1 MTRRMSLAYSLL
13 LLSWLPATAFAAP
26 TISNVSLRG
35 LTIGQSTTLV
45 IDGSDLLPDPKLILP
60 VPIASQTVKPNA
72 TANRVEI
79 EVTVDGS
86 ASPGIYSLRLAS
98 GKGISPAIAVG
109 LDKLSQQV
117 FGPQVNSLPVALH
130 GGLAGPQVLKTTF
143 QGTKGQTVVIDCEA
157 QRLGSNLTPIVR
169 LYNDRGTQLAWSPP
183 QTVLGGDA
191 RCELVLPAD
200 GTYTIELHDRLYRAG
215 MPAYFRLKIGAL
227 KYADMAYPLGVTAG
241 VKAGLKFLGTNL
253 DSGADIDATGVVA
266 PGERSAPLPPSDG
279 LTGGAPKVIVSDFP
293 ELVETPVAGQL
304 QSLPKAPVGIS
315 GVVGVAGEEDKYLL
329 EVQPGQNLRFDV
341 LAHRAGSP
349 LDGVLS
355 IRKEDGGQLAANDDR
370 PNSKDPLQDFK
381 VPDGVTKVQIAVSD
395 MQKRGGAEYV
405 YRVEVTDLGRP
416 DFELSV
422 DQGAVNL
429 PAGATQV
436 VPVEIER
443 RAYNGAIELAVEG
456 LPAGAKLENNVVP
469 PGATIALLSITAPA
483 GAPLAGVGR
492 IVGKA
497 LESPVPVVRAVRTE
511 DAVGGKYQPQLLDE
525 IGLAIAEPAPIG
537 IVWQPTS
544 DDALPL
550 AGKLPAK
557 INITRAEGVTGNVRV
572 RLVSSQPMP
581 QKKAEQPQQPRRR
594 RGRQR
599 PVQTVDDPD
608 RALRLEGMPAFG
620 ADQADPTV
628 NILVPG
634 DLAKQEWDVAI
645 VAELLSA
652 DNKNVLA
659 TVATPVRRLAAIAP
673 FAVELAGEPKVDG
686 RAGLGETGKFTGKVI
701 RRPGFTAPLTVTLAG
716 LPKELPPPIAVVPA
730 DKSDFELKVVF
741 PFGSKPGE
749 IANLKLVAVT
759 DANKADAARSN
770 EIAVSVNVVPG
781 EKPPAE
787 QPKEIFDEDEKFV
800 ALLTEGGGQ
809 ATIEQEQK
817 STGKLSLKVTPDQK
831 FNANLPLLNVKIR
844 ENPAPGEFRYI
855 RFAWKKQGGEQI
867 CLQINHDGT
876 WGPGGAGREGAKFRY
891 HSGPNEV
898 YGASLAAGDKL
909 PAEFVVVT
917 RDLFAD
923 FGEFTFTGIAFSAV
937 DGEFALFDQ
946 VYLGRQME
954 DFTLI
959 KP

>member
-1 MTRRMSLAYSLL
+1 MTRRTTLGWLSAAVLACFASAA
-13 LLSWLPATAFAAP
+13 SAAP
-26 TISNVSLRG
+26 TINSVSLRG
-35 LTIGQSTTLV
+35 LTIGQSTTIV
-45 IDGSDLLPDPKLILP
+45 IDGSDLLPDPKLVLP
-60 VPIASQTVKPNA
+60 VKIAAQTVKPNA

-79 EVTVDGS
+79 DVTIDGS
-86 ASPGIYSLRLAS
+86 VTPGIYSLRVAS
-98 GKGISPAIAVG
+98 GKGISSAIAVG
-109 LDKLSQQV
+109 IDKLPQV
-117 FGPQVNSLPVALH
+117 AFGPQVPPLPVALH
-130 GGLAGPQVLKTTF
+130 GSVAGPQVLSTKL
-143 QGTKGQTVVIDCEA
+143 QGTKGTTVVLDCEA
-157 QRLGSNLTPIVR
+157 QRLGSNLKPIVR

-183 QTVLGGDA
+183 QPAIGEDA
-191 RCELVLPAD
+191 RCELTLPAD

-227 KYADMAYPLGVTAG
+227 QTADVAFPLGVSAGAKTAVKFVGGTAG
-241 VKAGLKFLGTNL
+241 SEL
-253 DSGADIDATGVVA
+253 DATAVAA
-266 PGERSAPLPPSDG
+266 PGERSVPLPAEG
-279 LTGGAPKVIVSDFP
+279 LFTGAAPKVVVSDFP
-293 ELVETPVAGQL
+293 ELAETPPAAGQL
-304 QSLPKAPVGIS
+304 QALPKSPVGIS
-315 GVVGVAGEEDKYLL
+315 GVLAAAGEEDKYLL

-349 LDGVLS
+349 MDAVLS
-355 IRKEDGGQLAANDDR
+355 IRNEQGQQLAANDDR
-370 PNSKDPLQDFK
+370 PASSDPLQDFK
-381 VPDGVTKVQIAVSD
+381 VPDGITKLQVAISD
-395 MQKRGGAEYV
+395 MQKRGGADYV
-405 YRVEVTDLGRP
+405 YRIEVTDLGRP

-422 DQGAVNL
+422 DSGVVNL

-436 VPVEIER
+436 IPVEIER
-443 RAYNGAIELAVEG
+443 RAYGGPIELAIEG
-456 LPAGAKLENNVVP
+456 LPSDVKVENAVVP
-469 PGATIALLSITAPA
+469 PGATIGLLSVSAPA
-483 GAPLAGVGR
+483 GSPASGIAR
-492 IVGKA
+492 IVGKTV
-497 LESPVPVVRAVRTE
+497 ESQMPILRVARSE
-511 DAVGGKYQPQLLDE
+511 DAMGGSYQPQLLE
-525 IGLAIAEPAPIG
+525 EVGFAVAEAAPLG
-537 IVWQPTS
+537 IVWQPAS

-550 AGKLPAK
+550 GGKLPAK
-557 INITRAEGVTGNVRV
+557 VQLTRAAGVTGNIRL
-572 RLVSSQPMP
+572 RLVTSQPMP
-581 QKKAEQPQQPRRR
+581 QKKAEQPPQPRRR
-594 RGRQR
+594 RGRQQPR
-599 PVQTVDDPD
+599 QTVDDPD
-608 RALRLEGMPAFG
+608 RALRLEGMPTFG
-620 ADQADPTV
+620 ADQAEPTV
-628 NILVPG
+628 NVLVPG
-634 DLAKQEWDVAI
+634 DLGKQEWDVAI

-652 DNKNVLA
+652 DGKNVVA

-673 FAVELAGEPKVDG
+673 FAVELAGAPKVDG
-686 RAGLGETGKFTGKVI
+686 RAGLGETGKFTGKVV
-701 RRPGFTAPLTVTLAG
+701 RRPGFTAPLTVTIAG
-716 LPKELPPPIAVVPA
+716 LPKELPPPITVVPA
-730 DKSDFELKVVF
+730 DKSEFELKVVF

-770 EIAVSVNVVPG
+770 EIAVAVNVVPG

-809 ATIEQEQK
+809 ATIEQGEK
-817 STGKLSLKVTPDQK
+817 STGKMSLKVTPDQK

-867 CLQINHDGT
+867 CLQLNHDGT

-909 PAEFVVVT
+909 PAEWTVVT